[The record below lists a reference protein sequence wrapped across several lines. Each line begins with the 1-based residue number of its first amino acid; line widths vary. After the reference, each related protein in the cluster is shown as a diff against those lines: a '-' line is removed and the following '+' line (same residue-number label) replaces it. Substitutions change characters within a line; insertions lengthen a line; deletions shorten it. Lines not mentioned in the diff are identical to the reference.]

1 MSELITSGAWKPKP
15 GEDDAFIAAWGEFAA
30 WASGMAG
37 AGTLRLMRDLAD
49 PSQFLSTGLWDS
61 IEQVHA
67 WEGLTRFPGADGP
80 RLAARCRVQAG
91 RTPGD
96 RQRGG
101 GRDDGRL
108 T

>member
-1 MSELITSGAWKPKP
+1 MSEFITSGAWKPKP

-67 WEGLTRFPGADGP
+67 WKASPEFRERMG
-80 RLAARCRVQAG
+80 RVQQHVAEFKPAELQVIASAEAG
-91 RTPGD
+91 AT
-96 RQRGG
+96 
-101 GRDDGRL
+101 
-108 T
+108 TAA